1 MAEAVGLAKMQLAQ
15 TLSNLSLKESN
26 QKVVQISLQLQ
37 SIGFQLQN
45 FLILK
50 YEVLAKKWLSTHQAM
65 DADSLLP
72 KHKRTNQAESKQYL
86 GTYD

>member
-15 TLSNLSLKESN
+15 TLSNPSLKESN
-26 QKVVQISLQLQ
+26 QKIVQISLQQQ

-50 YEVLAKKWLSTHQAM
+50 YEMLIKKWPSTHQAM
-65 DADSLLP
+65 DADSLLLE
-72 KHKRTNQAESKQYL
+72 HKRTNQAESKQY
-86 GTYD
+86 

>member
-1 MAEAVGLAKMQLAQ
+1 
-15 TLSNLSLKESN
+15 
-26 QKVVQISLQLQ
+26 
-37 SIGFQLQN
+37 
-45 FLILK
+45 
-50 YEVLAKKWLSTHQAM
+50 M